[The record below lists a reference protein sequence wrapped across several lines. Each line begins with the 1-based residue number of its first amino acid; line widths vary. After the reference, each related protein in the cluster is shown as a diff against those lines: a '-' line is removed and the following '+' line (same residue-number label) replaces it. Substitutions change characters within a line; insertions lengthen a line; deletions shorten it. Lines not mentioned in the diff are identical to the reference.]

1 MSHIKGKPRGG
12 RVSTGGTALNLAFGI
27 VGAPTPELSKE
38 SDEAWKTNTTPGRVQ
53 IVGSLF
59 LKNIDFSNS
68 ASIPEEMMERLC
80 KNLQAIYEEGRYSS
94 SRIVVDYRDGELYV
108 SFPYNQSIVD
118 RLKGLD
124 RNERAW
130 DPDSRSWRVF
140 VGTFDDLFDILGKG
154 LKLTE
159 PAFKIIEEFIRS
171 KYYAH
176 VHRGKLGKLVIRE
189 SWFEDI
195 ISKDMSPVPVL
206 FRSNANLE
214 GDRPEE
220 LVGMEFSEVEQL
232 VESWSFPRDPFA
244 HQKVGVE
251 FLLANSEAALLDEM
265 GCGKSFQICCAV
277 SMLFELGRIGRVLV
291 VAPMSLLRTWQEEL
305 RLAGIT
311 DYSVIVG
318 APKKRLKALGSSAKV
333 FLVHYEGLR
342 MEVDA
347 LSEWLK
353 QDPGMVVFDES
364 QRIKNLQAQTTRA
377 AQRVR
382 QCSERCV
389 IATGTPIANRP
400 LDLFSQYLVL
410 DKGKTFG
417 TKFSAFKNSFCEM
430 EIQRIAVG
438 RRKITVEKFVGVKN
452 GGELRRRIL
461 RTSLRRL
468 KSQVLDLPPLI
479 HKDYVLELRDEQK
492 KMYQAMRDDLKG
504 YVQGLSAEE
513 INAEANSIVVKMLRL
528 AQIASNPTL
537 VDPNFRGGNAKLQ
550 ELDMFLDDVFADDT
564 KKVIL
569 WSHFVDNVMFLKNHF
584 VEKYKA
590 VAHTGEMSIEERQGN
605 INAFRDD
612 VETRLFVA
620 TPQSAKEGLTLL
632 PRDGQTQADTMIYFD
647 LNFDSGSYVQSQAR
661 FHRIGQTAEHCLIV
675 HMVGENTIDEYILR
689 ALRDKIRTAKRLLDD
704 EGNVAADVVR
714 GVGRP
719 LTREEILAVL

>member
-1 MSHIKGKPRGG
+1 MVNQTKDKGKPRG
-12 RVSTGGTALNLAFGI
+12 TGGSLNLAFGI
-27 VGAPTPELSKE
+27 VGAPNPGIAR
-38 SDEAWKTNTTPGRVQ
+38 DNNEAWKTSMAPGRVQ
-53 IVGSLF
+53 IVGSLYV
-59 LKNIDFSNS
+59 KNVDVNQAAPMS
-68 ASIPEEMMERLC
+68 PEMMERIQ
-80 KNLQAIYEEGRYSS
+80 KNLKAIYEEGRYSS
-94 SRIVVDYRDGELYV
+94 SRVVVDYKDGELYV
-108 SFPYNQSIVD
+108 TFPYNQSIVD

-154 LKLTE
+154 FKLTE
-159 PAFKIIEEFIRS
+159 PAYAVIEEFVKS
-171 KYYAH
+171 KYYAYIH
-176 VHRGKLGKLVIRE
+176 KSKLGKLVVRE

-206 FRSNANLE
+206 FNSNAFLE
-214 GDRPEE
+214 GEAVDEGFASDIDW
-220 LVGMEFSEVEQL
+220 VKGEVDG
-232 VESWSFPRDPFA
+232 WSFARKPFT
-244 HQKVGVE
+244 HQKVGIE
-251 FLLANSEAALLDEM
+251 FLLANREAALLDEM
-265 GCGKSFQICCAV
+265 GCGKSFQICSA
-277 SMLFELGRIGRVLV
+277 IGILLKRKSIERAMV

-305 RLAGIT
+305 RMSGME
-311 DYSVIVG
+311 DFSVIVG
-318 APKKRLKALGSSAKV
+318 PPKRRLKALASQAQI

-353 QDPGMVVFDES
+353 AAPSIVVFDES
-364 QRIKNLQAQTTRA
+364 QRVKNLQAQTTRA

-382 QCSERCV
+382 QNATRCV

-410 DKGKTFG
+410 DHGRTFG

-430 EIQRIAVG
+430 EVQRIAVG

-468 KSQVLDLPPLI
+468 KSDVLDLPPLL
-479 HKDYVLELRDEQK
+479 HKDYVVELRDEQK
-492 KMYQAMRDDLKG
+492 RIYQQMRDNLKV
-504 YVQGLSAEE
+504 YVQGLSADEVVS
-513 INAEANSIVVKMLRL
+513 EANSIIVKMLRL
-528 AQIASNPTL
+528 AQISANPCL
-537 VDPNFRGGNAKLQ
+537 LDPNYRGGNAKLS
-550 ELDMFLDDVFADDT
+550 ELDLLLEDIFADDT

-569 WSHFVDNVMFLKNHF
+569 WSHFVENVLFLRDYF
-584 VEKYKA
+584 SEKYKA
-590 VAHTGEMSIEERQGN
+590 VAHTGDMSIEERQAA
-605 INAFRDD
+605 IDAFRDD

-632 PRDGQTQADTMIYFD
+632 PRDGQTRADTMVYYD

-661 FHRIGQTAEHCLIV
+661 FHRIGQTAEHCLII
-675 HMVGENTIDEYILR
+675 HMVGESTIDEYVLKTINE
-689 ALRDKIRTAKRLLDD
+689 KIRTAKRLLDD
-704 EGNVAADVVR
+704 EGNVSADIR
-714 GVGRP
+714 REASKP
-719 LTREEILAVL
+719 LSKDEILNIL